1 MHIPRFVFPA
11 LLAAAS
17 GASQA
22 AITLYT
28 DEAAYLAAVGA
39 TLRYV
44 DFNPSPEP
52 PAIVSG
58 NSFGS
63 QLVFGTCTEPGNIDT
78 CVSKVLHSS
87 NAITDIGGSL
97 ALNGVAALGAS
108 FLFADAYGVAFNY
121 VSGDIRAVN
130 YFNLAAEL
138 LETVDTSSANGFIG
152 LVSSS
157 PFAFP
162 TYLIAVKAV
171 IPGTANNDR
180 YFFTDFRIN
189 APIPEP
195 ATYGL
200 MALGLASV
208 GVMSKRR
215 RST

>member
-1 MHIPRFVFPA
+1 MHMPRFVFPV
-11 LLAAAS
+11 LLATAS

-28 DEAAYLAAVGA
+28 DETAYLAAMGA

-44 DFNPSPEP
+44 DFNPSPQP

-58 NSFGS
+58 NGFGS
-63 QLVFGTCTEPGNIDT
+63 GLAFGTCTEPADILT
-78 CVSKVLHSS
+78 CASKVLHGD
-87 NAITDIGGSL
+87 NAITDTGGSL

-108 FLFADAYGVAFNY
+108 VLLADAYGVAFNY
-121 VSGDIRAVN
+121 NSGDIRAVN
-130 YFNLAAEL
+130 YLNLAGVL
-138 LETVDTSSANGFIG
+138 LETVDTTSANGFIG

-162 TYLIAVKAV
+162 TYLIAVNAV
-171 IPGTANNDR
+171 IPGTADNDR
-180 YFFTDFRIN
+180 YFFTDFRVN

-200 MALGLASV
+200 MALGLAGV
-208 GVMSKRR
+208 GLMAKRR
-215 RST
+215 RSA